1 MTMALC
7 TRPTYFSH
15 NSSGEALFGLSWTRV
30 VLIEIYK
37 NKTQVSQDDLKQLV
51 SF

>member
-1 MTMALC
+1 MRKIYVRLYM
-7 TRPTYFSH
+7 YFSH
-15 NSSGEALFGLSWTRV
+15 NSSGDALFGLSWTCV

-51 SF
+51 SS